1 MARASAVAGRRP
13 LREQDNGS
21 LEITQSM
28 DDDPLLDAPLLPP
41 QALHSRL
48 HPSFHTIPTVC
59 FANVLLLLHVTFV
72 VLAFVAGVCCS
83 YSDSSEDV
91 CPGNYTYPFK
101 VQTVTIIAK
110 VILWI
115 LHVLLE
121 RYVHFHHSK
130 VRRKGYL
137 LIYRTTRH
145 LKRLPLLIQST
156 GNAALLLIL
165 TAQHSFPKHN
175 KIYLCCILGILTVE
189 LICSLI
195 CLVVYTVKVSNFN
208 RAKPR
213 PDVIEEEKIYA
224 YPNHVTSE
232 IGFRDTSSLEEIVEK
247 QGDVIEYLQRHNALL
262 SKRLLALTSQQA
274 SA

>member
-1 MARASAVAGRRP
+1 M
-13 LREQDNGS
+13 LNLFQGS
-21 LEITQSM
+21 LEITQSV
-28 DDDPLLDAPLLPP
+28 DDDPLLDAALLSPL
-41 QALHSRL
+41 HTRL
-48 HPSFHTIPTVC
+48 HPKFHTIPTVC

-72 VLAFVAGVCCS
+72 VLAFVAGVSCF
-83 YSDSSEDV
+83 YSDSSEDI
-91 CPGNYTYPFK
+91 CPGNYTYPLK
-101 VQTVTIIAK
+101 VQTVIIIAK

-115 LHVLLE
+115 LYVVLE
-121 RYVHFHHSK
+121 RYVHFHHSM

-137 LIYRTTRH
+137 LIYRTTRN

-165 TAQHSFPKHN
+165 SAQHSFLNHN
-175 KIYLCCILGILTVE
+175 KMYLCFILGILSVE
-189 LICSLI
+189 LICTLI

-247 QGDVIEYLQRHNALL
+247 QGDVIEYLRRHNAQL
-262 SKRLLALTSQQA
+262 SKKLLAVTSQQGRG
-274 SA
+274 